1 MIAFRHEYKYYINYF
16 EYEVL
21 RRRLRTIL
29 NNDKF
34 SDKNGEYH
42 IRSLYFDDI
51 RNTALYEKQS
61 GILSRKKYRIRIYNL
76 SSDVIKLEKKERVG
90 QFIRKESETL
100 TKDEL
105 DCLINNEFHFLK
117 YKDNSK
123 LFMQFYLDLTINRY
137 EPKVIVDYFREAYVC
152 RLNNIRITFDKNLRT
167 GLYSKD
173 LLGNIPT
180 IDVIEEPKMILEVK
194 YNSYLPDYI
203 RDILQIS
210 SNQRY
215 AISKYVVCRK
225 FTKHNSWEDN

>member
-1 MIAFRHEYKYYINYF
+1 
-16 EYEVL
+16 
-21 RRRLRTIL
+21 
-29 NNDKF
+29 
-34 SDKNGEYH
+34 
-42 IRSLYFDDI
+42 
-51 RNTALYEKQS
+51 
-61 GILSRKKYRIRIYNL
+61 
-76 SSDVIKLEKKERVG
+76 
-90 QFIRKESETL
+90 
-100 TKDEL
+100 
-105 DCLINNEFHFLK
+105 
-117 YKDNSK
+117 
-123 LFMQFYLDLTINRY
+123 MQFYLDLTINRY